1 MDDSDRVSF
10 AECPNCGTPA
20 TVGWT
25 EADLNE
31 IYCRN
36 GCGRPLRT
44 AQPAPCAASRDRDA
58 IARGEVM
65 VVLLEQAIL
74 DTAATYG
81 LTDLRTA
88 ASLVADAWTDVLSE
102 EGRPPRLIESASAA
116 VRKIGDGMH
125 RRQN

>member
-10 AECPNCGTPA
+10 EDCPNRGTAA

-31 IYCRN
+31 IDFRN
-36 GCGRPLRT
+36 GCGRPLCT
-44 AQPAPCAASRDRDA
+44 TQTAPCTAGRDRDGV
-58 IARGEVM
+58 ARGEVM
-65 VVLLEQAIL
+65 VVLFEQAIL

-88 ASLVADAWTDVLSE
+88 ASLVADAWADVLSE
-102 EGRPPRLIESASAA
+102 EGRPPRLVESASAA
-116 VRKIGDGMH
+116 VRRIGDGMH
-125 RRQN
+125 CRQN